1 MVLKILEHSSQAYL
15 RKSNMDWKQ
24 YLQLDESLSM
34 SQRKA
39 LARKRAKSAKRN
51 AKKLANARKR
61 ASKRRERVVSHSDIE
76 ARAKKQAIIN
86 MKKKLTDRFAAGMP
100 WDQVPDTVVKKLE
113 KWKKGPKF
121 QRSVRNNIKEIK
133 GELRNSKAKMKDALQ
148 FVRDALE
155 LTDNISDVSSIKIK
169 GNSVITTFKNNYLKE
184 NPIDN
189 DWFDQFEVESERLD
203 LDTDKKKSKIDN
215 NNNFIIWAFK

>member
-1 MVLKILEHSSQAYL
+1 
-15 RKSNMDWKQ
+15 MDWKQ

-51 AKKLANARKR
+51 AKRLAIARKR

-76 ARAKKQAIIN
+76 SRAKKQAIIA
-86 MKKKLTDRFAAGMP
+86 MKKKLTNRFAGGMS

-121 QRSVRNNIKEIK
+121 QRSVRRNIKELK
-133 GELRNSKAKMKDALQ
+133 GELRDSKTKMKVALQ

-155 LTDNISDVSSIKIK
+155 LTDNIKDINSIRIK
-169 GNSVITTFKNNYLKE
+169 GNNVVVTFKNNYLKD
-184 NPIDN
+184 NPIDSK
-189 DWFDQFEVESERLD
+189 WFDQFEIEEDRLD
-203 LDTDKKKSKIDN
+203 LETDKKKSQIN
-215 NNNFIIWAFK
+215 NNSNFIIWTFK